1 MSSASIIFLGY
12 ASLLLVGGSHAA
24 QVYRCTQ
31 ADGGIS
37 FQQQA
42 CAGDGERIETGEAQ
56 SAWSPLRSGEKS
68 LYKQYRKRDR
78 NWLKHKRKL
87 AKSNARKKPGPAKLR
102 ACWNKGRQL
111 ETISAKLR
119 RGYSPAEGEGL
130 RRRRDSY
137 EDYLRT
143 FCP

>member
-1 MSSASIIFLGY
+1 MSATRILFFGLVPFL
-12 ASLLLVGGSHAA
+12 LMEGSHGA

-31 ADGGIS
+31 PDGSVS

-42 CAGDGERIETGEAQ
+42 CVNGGERIETGEAQ
-56 SAWSPLRSGEKS
+56 PVWSSLRSGEKS

-78 NWLKHKRKL
+78 ERLQRKRQL
-87 AKSNARKKPGPAKLR
+87 AKNNARKKPGAAALR
-102 ACWNKGRQL
+102 ACWNKRKQL
-111 ETISAKLR
+111 EAVRAKLR
-119 RGYSPAEGEGL
+119 RGYSPAAGENL
-130 RRRRDSY
+130 RRKRDNY

>member
-1 MSSASIIFLGY
+1 MSSASLLFLGFV
-12 ASLLLVGGSHAA
+12 SFLLIGSSHAA

-56 SAWSPLRSGEKS
+56 PVWSPLRSGEKS

-78 NWLKHKRKL
+78 DRLKHKRKL

-102 ACWNKGRQL
+102 ACWNKGKQL
-111 ETISAKLR
+111 EAVSAKLR

-130 RRRRDSY
+130 RRRRDNY